1 MIKIAVQSINDA
13 PVVID
18 NVLSTLEDTPLTIG
32 SADFGFT
39 DPLDFELGSNQFSRV
54 QITTLPTQGYLTLA
68 DVLVTTEQFV
78 PVADLI
84 AGNLVYHPV
93 LNGNGAP
100 YGTFTFQVEDDG
112 GILDGGDNLD
122 PTANTM
128 TINITEDNDASIASD
143 NGYSTNEDAPLIVNA
158 ATGVLA
164 DDTDVDSVA
173 LNAVLVTTPTPA
185 GLVFNTD
192 GSFVYTPADDFNGE
206 FSFEY
211 MANDGKLDSNT
222 AAVTI
227 TVAAVNDAPV
237 LSAIP
242 AQVTNEM
249 TLLTFNALG
258 TDVDLN
264 PTLTYSLAGTP
275 PSGTVPEGASI
286 VDGTG
291 VFSWT
296 PTEVQGPSD
305 SDYGFD
311 VCVSDGFLSHCQTV
325 TVDVNEVNL
334 PPVGVDDTLTIL
346 EDTPTYTDIFVLAND
361 TDPDFPANSLGWLP
375 PTVPTKGTLTLGANI
390 AYKPNVNLNGADS
403 FTYKVTDGSLTVNAT
418 VNITI
423 TPVNDLPVLENIPN
437 QTISEGGEFSPISL
451 DGYVSDVETVDTG
464 IVWTTSGA
472 TDLIVT
478 IVDRVATITIPDLNW
493 NGTETITF
501 TATDTDQG
509 AASYTAIFT
518 VTPI

>member
-361 TDPDFPANSLGWLP
+361 TDPDFPENSLGWL
-375 PTVPTKGTLTLGANI
+375 TV
-390 AYKPNVNLNGADS
+390 
-403 FTYKVTDGSLTVNAT
+403 TVT